1 MAASASKVS
10 GFFWRDTSR
19 PTACKWLSIK
29 VPAHAVQRTAEGN
42 IILLPRL
49 KEISIRRILRELN
62 IDIADG
68 YLLDGQIWL
77 GRNRFSLPRYDYK
90 LRGQQLKSQP
100 TAKPRAADPD
110 KALEQRVAKALERS
124 RAEGR
129 TADPWT
135 LRQGLRLGLLNDT
148 ERAAA
153 YEDIRAEQRIASGAL
168 GGQSAEPTEDYEDSQ
183 ANAEDCEPTA
193 QDYAEDCQATAEDMA
208 EDYAE
213 DAEAEDAEAEDAEA
227 DNYED
232 YAADGLAEFKRH
244 RDLTEDMEDFLIEK
258 LTKQYGETKAW
269 ELIEKWANEL

>member
-29 VPAHAVQRTAEGN
+29 VPAHAVQRTAAGN
-42 IILLPRL
+42 IIHLPEL
-49 KEISIRRILRELN
+49 KEITIRRLLRELN

-90 LRGQQLKSQP
+90 LRGQQLQSQP
-100 TAKPRAADPD
+100 TAKPRTADPD
-110 KALEQRVAKALERS
+110 KALEQRVAKLLEQS
-124 RAEGR
+124 RADGR

-153 YEDIRAEQRIASGAL
+153 YEDIRAEQRTASGAL
-168 GGQSAEPTEDYEDSQ
+168 GGQSQANAQSAEPTEDYEDSQ
-183 ANAEDCEPTA
+183 ANAEDC
-193 QDYAEDCQATAEDMA
+193 QATAEDMA
-208 EDYAE
+208 EDS
-213 DAEAEDAEAEDAEA
+213 EAEDCEA

-244 RDLTEDMEDFLIEK
+244 RDLTEDMADFLTDK
-258 LTKQYGETKAW
+258 
-269 ELIEKWANEL
+269 LIEQFGEAGAAALMDTWEREL